1 MTAIALTQEERAKTR
16 YYLGYPNLESRNT
29 TSLGLPIVYRTALLL
44 EENMRSILDTFSYT
58 IVQGLLADLAISR
71 CKISAAKDR
80 LSVTE
85 IAYAVKINNKEI
97 NQLWQED
104 YRLCQQ
110 LARLLAAPI
119 YSHPWGPAE
128 CPQSGTNSNASGD
141 IPIIYS

>member
-1 MTAIALTQEERAKTR
+1 MAIALTQEERAKTR
-16 YYLGYPNLESRNT
+16 YYLGYPSLENRSIL
-29 TSLGLPIVYRTALLL
+29 SLGLPMTYPTALLL
-44 EENMRSILDTFSYT
+44 EENMRSVLDTFTYT
-58 IVQGLLADLAISR
+58 IVQGIIAKLDASR
-71 CKISAAKDR
+71 CKINAAQDR

-119 YSHPWGPAE
+119 YSHPWGAPE
-128 CPQSGTNSNASGD
+128 CAQSGTNSNASGD
-141 IPIIYS
+141 IKIYYD